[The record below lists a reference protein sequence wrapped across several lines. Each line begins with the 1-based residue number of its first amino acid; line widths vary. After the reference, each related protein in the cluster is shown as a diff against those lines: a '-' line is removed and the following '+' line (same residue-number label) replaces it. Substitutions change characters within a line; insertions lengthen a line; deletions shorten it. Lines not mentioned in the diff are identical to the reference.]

1 MLGEI
6 IVVGVG
12 VVFIILGYL
21 VWKREKINILHSY
34 HYRNVSPDNKKVFC
48 KMTGQGLM
56 LIGCGLLITGLVISK
71 THSMYSFIA
80 FAVGLIAGIT
90 LLINA
95 GSKYNNW

>member
-1 MLGEI
+1 MIGEI
-6 IVVGVG
+6 IILGVG
-12 VVFIILGYL
+12 VIFMILGYL
-21 VWKREKINILHSY
+21 LWKREKINILHRY

-48 KMTGQGLM
+48 KMTGQGLI
-56 LIGCGLLITGLVISK
+56 LIGSGLLITGIFIFK

-95 GSKYNNW
+95 GLKYNN

>member
-21 VWKREKINILHSY
+21 LWKREKINILHSY
-34 HYRNVSPDNKKVFC
+34 HYRNVSLDNKKVFC
-48 KMTGQGLM
+48 KMTGQGLI
-56 LIGCGLLITGLVISK
+56 LIGSGLLITGIIISK

-95 GSKYNNW
+95 GLKYNNW

>member
-1 MLGEI
+1 MIGEI
-6 IVVGVG
+6 IILCVGVIFT
-12 VVFIILGYL
+12 VLGYL
-21 VWKREKINILHSY
+21 LWKREKIKILHSY

-56 LIGCGLLITGLVISK
+56 LIGCGLLITGIVISK

-95 GSKYNNW
+95 GSKYNN

>member
-21 VWKREKINILHSY
+21 VWIREKINILHSY
-34 HYRNVSPDNKKVFC
+34 HYRNVSPANKKVFC
-48 KMTGQGLM
+48 KMTGQGLI
-56 LIGCGLLITGLVISK
+56 LIGSGLLITGIVISK

-80 FAVGLIAGIT
+80 FAVGFISGIT

-95 GSKYNNW
+95 GAKYNN

>member
-1 MLGEI
+1 MIGEI
-6 IVVGVG
+6 IVIGVG
-12 VVFIILGYL
+12 VIFMILGYL

-34 HYRNVSPDNKKVFC
+34 HYRNVSPGNKKVFC
-48 KMTGQGLM
+48 KMTGEGLI
-56 LIGCGLLITGLVISK
+56 LIGSGLLITGIVIFK
-71 THSMYSFIA
+71 THSMYGFVA

>member
-34 HYRNVSPDNKKVFC
+34 HYRNVSPANKKVFC
-48 KMTGQGLM
+48 KMTGQGLI
-56 LIGCGLLITGLVISK
+56 LIGSGLLITGIVISK

-80 FAVGLIAGIT
+80 FAVGFISGIT

-95 GSKYNNW
+95 GSKYNN

>member
-21 VWKREKINILHSY
+21 VWKREKINVLHSY
-34 HYRNVSPDNKKVFC
+34 HYRNVSPANKKVFC
-48 KMTGQGLM
+48 KMTGQGLI
-56 LIGCGLLITGLVISK
+56 LIGSGLLITGIVISK
-71 THSMYSFIA
+71 TQSVYSFIA
-80 FAVGLIAGIT
+80 FAVGFISGIT

-95 GSKYNNW
+95 GSKYNN